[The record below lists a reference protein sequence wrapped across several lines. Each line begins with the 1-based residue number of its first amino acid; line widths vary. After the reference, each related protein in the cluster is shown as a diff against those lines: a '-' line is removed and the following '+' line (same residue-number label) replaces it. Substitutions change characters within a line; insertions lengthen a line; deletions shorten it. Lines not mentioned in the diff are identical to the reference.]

1 MTVPLGPMGRI
12 LPGGNSFIHSFIHG
26 FPSLKRW
33 NNTMRTVY
41 DISSYDPIH
50 VAAEALPTD
59 NRLLRSAD
67 STLPYEFVMMNGNVC
82 ELTVFKFHLE
92 DILIQQRKAVEGHTQ
107 FSGSVHSDSD
117 CCAYANVLLM
127 WSYEAWDELIN
138 SCGTLRGD
146 LSGEGGLLSSK
157 HQGELERGRNSTQNI
172 HKSNETP
179 GKIRARNTK
188 SVVGN
193 NPTPVGFKDWVIAQ
207 HSYFLR
213 HITSLRITS
222 SPRQISSVPL
232 ERQGHGATGTAHP
245 NRGISKELKEAK
257 GSDKAGAGP
266 LQYNEVE
273 AIPTVDGFVPQI
285 VWKDYSL
292 VLFLSTVHT
301 GADEYKEAE
310 EMTGQ

>member
-1 MTVPLGPMGRI
+1 
-12 LPGGNSFIHSFIHG
+12 
-26 FPSLKRW
+26 
-33 NNTMRTVY
+33 MRTVY

-59 NRLLRSAD
+59 NRL
-67 STLPYEFVMMNGNVC
+67 
-82 ELTVFKFHLE
+82 
-92 DILIQQRKAVEGHTQ
+92 
-107 FSGSVHSDSD
+107 
-117 CCAYANVLLM
+117 
-127 WSYEAWDELIN
+127 
-138 SCGTLRGD
+138 
-146 LSGEGGLLSSK
+146 
-157 HQGELERGRNSTQNI
+157 
-172 HKSNETP
+172 
-179 GKIRARNTK
+179 
-188 SVVGN
+188 
-193 NPTPVGFKDWVIAQ
+193 
-207 HSYFLR
+207 